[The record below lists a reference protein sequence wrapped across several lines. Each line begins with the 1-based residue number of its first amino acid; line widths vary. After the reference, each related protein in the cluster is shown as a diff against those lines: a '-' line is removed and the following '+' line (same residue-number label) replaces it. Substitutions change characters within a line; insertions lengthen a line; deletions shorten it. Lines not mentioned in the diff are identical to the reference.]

1 MTVGPR
7 AGNAFPL
14 DPERPNL
21 IGRGPE
27 CAVVL
32 GDALCS
38 REHAVLEW
46 RDGQWRARDKD
57 SRNGTFV
64 NGLRIDEATLAPG
77 HILRVG
83 STEFVFHEDD
93 RADPSEPL
101 DTGFT
106 QTIVMD
112 APIGDRDTSQISL
125 NVVNDP
131 EQAKELLLLY
141 QFAFDLL
148 GREAPDSILAS
159 GLELL
164 QNRTQAAV
172 VGFLEIDD
180 QGRLEP
186 TLVIPRD
193 AALRVNLSRAL
204 TRLVTEQGHA
214 VWIANQGP
222 ADAAGDKT
230 LSHYADAVCA
240 PLVGGAAALGAIY
253 LYLDRGRFRQS
264 DFDFAISV
272 ANILAVAL
280 ARARRHASLEA
291 DQQRLVEKSA
301 DAGEPLEGEPTRALE
316 TLEIAVWEQKLIR
329 EALRRAGGNVP
340 EAAKLLG
347 IGRATLYRK
356 IEQYAIPR

>member
-1 MTVGPR
+1 MTVGPQ
-7 AGNAFPL
+7 AGSAFPL
-14 DPERPNL
+14 DPDRPNL
-21 IGRGPE
+21 IGRDPE

-38 REHAVLEW
+38 REHAVLEC
-46 RDGQWRARDKD
+46 RDGQWRARDQG

-64 NGLRIDEATLAPG
+64 NGGRIDEAMLAPG
-77 HILRVG
+77 HVLRVG
-83 STEFVFHEDD
+83 STEFVFQEND

-101 DTGFT
+101 DSGFT

-112 APIGDRDTSQISL
+112 APISDRDTSQISL
-125 NVVNDP
+125 NVANDP

-141 QFAFDLL
+141 QFTFELL
-148 GREAPDSILAS
+148 GSKAPAQVVTVA
-159 GLELL
+159 LELL
-164 QNRTQAAV
+164 QNRTQAAAA
-172 VGFLEIDD
+172 GFLEIDE
-180 QGRLEP
+180 QSRLRP
-186 TLVIPRD
+186 ALVVPRD
-193 AALRVNLSRAL
+193 AALQVNLSRAL
-204 TRLVTEQGHA
+204 TRLVLEQGHA

-222 ADAAGDKT
+222 AEDKA

-240 PLVGGAAALGAIY
+240 PLVGDGAALGAIY

-280 ARARRHASLEA
+280 ARAREHARLEA
-291 DQQRLVEKSA
+291 AHRRLVEEPA
-301 DAGEPLEGEPTRALE
+301 DAGEWLEGEPTHTLE

-356 IEQYAIPR
+356 IEQYAIAR